1 MTEPQP
7 LFREYMPT
15 TPPPQVGM
23 DLVAP
28 GKTGYLIQVTNEQL
42 KDAIVWPFTIPTP
55 EEQAAAKLERAREAA
70 RERLRVEQRL
80 AKAHPALQPVI
91 AHHSPAEHGFL
102 YSWTCKGCDTGAYAE
117 DSPEWPCSTLELI
130 LEGL

>member
-1 MTEPQP
+1 MTKPHP
-7 LFREYMPT
+7 LFQQYRPT
-15 TPPPQVGM
+15 PSNPASGEVLK
-23 DLVAP
+23 DLVV
-28 GKTGYLIQVTNEQL
+28 GKIGYLVVQTTGE
-42 KDAIVWPFTIPTP
+42 DAKFWPFTIPSP
-55 EEQAAAKLERAREAA
+55 EEQAAAKQERAREAA
-70 RERLRVEQRL
+70 RERLQVEQRL

-117 DSPEWPCSTLELI
+117 DSPGWPCSTLELI